1 MKYNQDTRI
10 ISLNP
15 KGDDRGKLIAIEE
28 NTECLPFSVKRVYYI
43 YDTTPNVV
51 RGKHAHRNLK
61 QLLICT
67 SGSCAIMCDD
77 GTKKV
82 EYTLNWPDKGLL
94 IDGLIWR
101 EMKDFSKG
109 SVLMVLASA
118 CYDESDY
125 IRDYGVFM
133 EELKK

>member
-1 MKYNQDTRI
+1 MKYNQDVRLV
-10 ISLNP
+10 SLRP

-28 NTECLPFSVKRVYYI
+28 NTESLPFSVKRVYYI

-67 SGSCAIMCDD
+67 SGNCTIMCDD
-77 GTKKV
+77 GVQRV

-109 SVLMVLASA
+109 SVLMVLASDR
-118 CYDESDY
+118 YDESDY
-125 IRDYGVFM
+125 IRDYGVFK
-133 EELKK
+133 EELLK